1 MKDILILMLVV
12 AIFAC
17 NRKNSSKNIY
27 GAANQHT
34 EVEEKIIEKGDTIKD
49 KEDIVEAYNAIV
61 EAQEDDVLDTV
72 MLDYDCNGEKKG
84 KVIYYSLDGELKK
97 IFHQYNEYDHFV
109 GNEEY
114 YIQNGQVFFAY
125 YKHLTWNFESAE
137 VTRDNIHE
145 LRYYVIDHD
154 PYECLEKKFSVLD
167 QDSIQVVGDRIPNLS
182 SECSNFNLVMSEYQK
197 LMAFRETQGKKEE
210 PSCL

>member
-17 NRKNSSKNIY
+17 NRKSASKNVY
-27 GAANQHT
+27 GAARPGIQ
-34 EVEEKIIEKGDTIKD
+34 EEAVADTQIDTIKD
-49 KEDIVEAYNAIV
+49 KEDIVLEYNAIV
-61 EAQEDDVLDTV
+61 SAQADAALDSLT
-72 MLDYDCNGEKKG
+72 MNYDCNGEKKG
-84 KVIYYSLDGELKK
+84 KVVYYSKDGEVKK

-114 YIQNGQVFFAY
+114 YIKNGELFFAY

-145 LRYYVIDHD
+145 LRYYVIDQE

-182 SECSNFNLVMSEYQK
+182 SDCSNYNLVMSEYQK